1 MILVSSSA
9 SEETTAKFQYIIC
22 RLIVKTFTGKNCN
35 GLFKSQSQTNVS
47 NNFPQWNS
55 FYPNRIIIYNVLR
68 RGLKEKV
75 KTCRPKFTAI
85 SFSKI

>member
-47 NNFPQWNS
+47 NNFPQ
-55 FYPNRIIIYNVLR
+55 
-68 RGLKEKV
+68 
-75 KTCRPKFTAI
+75 
-85 SFSKI
+85 